1 VAIHADLKF
10 EKRRLFRYKV
20 STCRGPAQDAEAR
33 MPVLRAV
40 AFRVTG
46 PFLAPAERLR
56 DWCALRFVPRT
67 RKPTA
72 SDPPCLDPSPD
83 AVPQIGYVVFLA
95 LLGAALNI
103 VAYGFRYPLGGDYDF
118 QLPLLN
124 WIRNPALYPG
134 DPIREAYAR
143 YPTLFWP
150 LVAGLSKW
158 FGTGHVLFAFLVL
171 TKLCFFLAVG
181 WLVAAT
187 VREKLLGGCIVG
199 VLAVSQ
205 TLNTLT
211 PFGASVALSN
221 IQTQQPLGIALL
233 LLAGVLLVLGRWRSA
248 IVLSALTIYVD
259 AVPFFHTACAFAIFA
274 LLAWRKQIWRI
285 GLAAGLG
292 FVICLPWLLTS
303 GKALGVT
310 FPRRHVEALLLF
322 FPFHFTILWT
332 PASGLIRG
340 ATLVAVLVCMCYVAR
355 KAKLKAQIALETLL
369 LAYLVVVLSG
379 IALGAFYLMP
389 TVARVSLP
397 RADSFLVIYGLL
409 FIQIYG
415 VNLLTQRQPAAPVT
429 ACLLGVL
436 ALVLP
441 FSIRAVAPL
450 FFIVFALWVD
460 PRKRSDSA
468 LQKLIQ
474 LNKVWSS
481 PISIPQ
487 LTSVLCSAGV
497 LLVLLHQLRLPIRQ
511 WHVGLLPDSEEQS
524 CYEVQDWARRHTS
537 IETRFLVPPIGCGF
551 RVISER
557 SSWGEWKDGL
567 AVWHY
572 PPFADVF
579 LQRVSEIAD
588 LPAARTNEQD
598 DPSAVMDRKY
608 KGQSWNRLQTI
619 ALENK
624 LDYVVQF
631 ADVKYPT
638 EPVFRNNWYAVY
650 STVPQ

>member
-1 VAIHADLKF
+1 M
-10 EKRRLFRYKV
+10 
-20 STCRGPAQDAEAR
+20 PATR
-33 MPVLRAV
+33 VV
-40 AFRVTG
+40 AFCVTG
-46 PFLAPAERLR
+46 LFLTPAVYLR
-56 DWCALRFVPRT
+56 DWCALHFVPRL
-67 RKPTA
+67 RKPAA
-72 SDPPCLDPSPD
+72 SDQTRPDPSSD
-83 AVPQIGYVVFLA
+83 LLPQVGYLVFLA
-95 LLGAALNI
+95 LLGACLNI
-103 VAYGFRYPLGGDYDF
+103 AAYGFRYPLGGDYDF

-124 WIRNPALYPG
+124 WIRDPALYPG

-150 LVAGLSKW
+150 LVAALSKW
-158 FGTGHVLFAFLVL
+158 FSTEHVLFAFLVL

-181 WLVAAT
+181 GLVAAT
-187 VREKLLGGCIVG
+187 VREKLLGGCIVA
-199 VLAVSQ
+199 VLAVSL

-221 IQTQQPLGIALL
+221 IQTQQPLAIALL
-233 LLAGVLLVLGRWRSA
+233 SLAGVLLVSGRWRSA
-248 IVLSALTIYVD
+248 AILAALTVYVD

-285 GLAAGLG
+285 GLAAGFG
-292 FVICLPWLLTS
+292 FVICIPWLLTS
-303 GKALGVT
+303 GKALRVT

-332 PASGLIRG
+332 PVSAMLRG
-340 ATLVAVLVCMCYVAR
+340 ATLVVVLGCMCYVAR
-355 KAKLKAQIALETLL
+355 KMKLKIQIALEALL
-369 LAYLVVVLSG
+369 LAYLAVVVSG
-379 IALGAFYLMP
+379 ILLGAFYLTP

-409 FIQIYG
+409 LIQVYG
-415 VNLLTQRQPAAPVT
+415 ANLLAQRQPDAPVT
-429 ACLLGVL
+429 SCLLGVL

-441 FSIRAVAPL
+441 FSIRVVSP
-450 FFIVFALWVD
+450 FFFLTFVLWVD
-460 PRKRSDSA
+460 PRKRADGILQRLIKQNEAWSLAISA
-468 LQKLIQ
+468 PRLAG
-474 LNKVWSS
+474 
-481 PISIPQ
+481 
-487 LTSVLCSAGV
+487 VLCSAGV
-497 LLVLLHQLRLPIRQ
+497 MLVLLHQLRSPARQ
-511 WHVGLLPDSEEQS
+511 WHVGLLPNSKEQS

-537 IETRFLVPPIGCGF
+537 IESRFLVPPIGCGF
-551 RVISER
+551 RAISER

-588 LPAARTNEQD
+588 LPAARTNEHN
-598 DPSAVMDRKY
+598 DPGAIIEGRY
-608 KGQSWNRLQTI
+608 KAKSWNSLQTI

-650 STVPQ
+650 SVGR